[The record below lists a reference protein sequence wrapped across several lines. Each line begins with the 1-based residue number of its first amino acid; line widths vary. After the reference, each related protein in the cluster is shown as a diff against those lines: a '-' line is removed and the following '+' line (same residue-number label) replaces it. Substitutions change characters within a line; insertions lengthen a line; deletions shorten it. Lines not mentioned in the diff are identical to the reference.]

1 MMKYILRY
9 SVVVFFVFGICLAPR
24 AEQLQC
30 RSYTIT
36 DSVFD
41 GPEKFGKGLLW
52 KIERDGISPSYI
64 FGTMHIGDKDT
75 DDIARMVKLSL
86 DESKIFVMEALPNP
100 EDMLALSI
108 LMFNIDGSRLDTM
121 IPKFIFDKTTEILN
135 QYRVPEAVVARMK
148 PWAAYITM
156 SYPSG
161 SDTILDLK
169 LLEMAQLNG
178 AELIGLESLQEQISI
193 FNTMEQD
200 DQLRILMDTV
210 CHYDVVQRDF
220 EVMKSMYIQRDL
232 KGMYVYGQRYSFGED
247 ALYEELT
254 QKLIS
259 ERNRTMVERLEQ
271 TMEMGNVFIAIG
283 AMHLPGEVGVLNL
296 LEQQNYKLKR
306 LY

>member
-1 MMKYILRY
+1 MKYILRY
-9 SVVVFFVFGICLAPR
+9 SVVVFLFFGICLAPR

-30 RSYTIT
+30 RSYTIS

-64 FGTMHIGDKDT
+64 FGTMHIGDNDT
-75 DDIARMVKLSL
+75 DDIAQIIKPYL

-100 EDMLALSI
+100 EDMLALSF

-121 IPKFIFDKTTEILN
+121 VPKFIFDKTTEILN
-135 QYRVPEAVVARMK
+135 QYRVPEAVVATMK

-156 SYPSG
+156 SYPSSTG
-161 SDTILDLK
+161 TILDLK

-178 AELIGLESLQEQISI
+178 AELIGLESMQEQISI
-193 FNTMEQD
+193 FNTMDLD
-200 DQLRILMDTV
+200 DQLSILMDTV
-210 CHYDVVQRDF
+210 CHYDVVQKDF

-232 KGMYVYGQRYSFGED
+232 KGLYVYGQRYSFGDD

-271 TMEMGNVFIAIG
+271 TMEMGSVFIAIG
-283 AMHLPGEVGVLNL
+283 AMHLPGEEGVLNL

-306 LY
+306 LD